1 MEVLWSNFWSAITSL
16 GGPAIVGGA
25 IDLGMYS
32 TEKQRLRALLEE
44 WWLRFSYVS
53 WGNFGR
59 SEAEL
64 AVSILDRHAGSR
76 LWSWKR
82 WRFSIFIVLAAFV
95 LAFIWTLG
103 GLWWAKAS
111 APSLPSETLR
121 LDKLLFI
128 FVQEAMTSFWLGL
141 TIVVFALSLSVTR
154 VLSVTVARFAANPAT
169 GIAAFT
175 ALLAIHFVLY
185 AYWSELIVPAIID
198 LGDAALKV
206 LIGVSQPDR
215 VSDCWMQVVEAIV
228 SPPPWS
234 HMLSLRW
241 LFWTQCDFAA
251 DPPMDILLVTFQGFV
266 NLVANGLRIGFAL
279 VFLISYIFR
288 PLIHQFILRLWHA
301 ALSSRVPLF
310 TLLFTGLGV
319 IVKLVL

>member
-1 MEVLWSNFWSAITSL
+1 MEFLWSTIMSL

-32 TEKQRLRALLEE
+32 AEKQRLRALLEE

-53 WGNFGR
+53 WGTFGR

-82 WRFSIFIVLAAFV
+82 WRFSICVVAAAFV
-95 LAFIWTLG
+95 LSIIWTLG
-103 GLWWAKAS
+103 GLWWAEAG
-111 APSLPSETLR
+111 APSLPSGR
-121 LDKLLFI
+121 LPFDTLLFD
-128 FVQEAMTSFWLGL
+128 FVEEAMTSFWLGL
-141 TIVVFALSLSVTR
+141 TIVVFALSLSLTR
-154 VLSVTVARFAANPAT
+154 LLSVTAARLAVNPAT

-175 ALLAIHFVLY
+175 ALLVIHLVLY

-198 LGDAALKV
+198 LGNAALKV
-206 LIGVSQPDR
+206 LIGAWPPDA
-215 VSDCWMQVVEAIV
+215 VSDSWKGAYETIA

-234 HMLSLRW
+234 DILSFRW

-251 DPPMDILLVTFQGFV
+251 DNPRDILVVTFQGFV
-266 NLVANGLRIGFAL
+266 NLVANGLRIVFAL
-279 VFLISYIFR
+279 VFLASYLFQ
-288 PLIHQFILRLWHA
+288 PLIQPLILRLWHA
-301 ALSSRVPLF
+301 ALGSRVPLF

-319 IVKLVL
+319 IVGLVR